1 MVASPKL
8 TIKIA
13 LLYIA
18 MLTVNGCST
27 SSQTNDIS
35 NISNQCP
42 EKPQEKEKLASNNVK
57 LVSLDGQKVK
67 ESGMINPGKN
77 LGYAFEAKSGQKLS
91 YQTKDDICIWVYT
104 PDNQLLNSSVLPQ
117 TGKYTIQLAS
127 RQATKTFELEMSL
140 DAVREASSLPSEQ
153 VDKQIIATSTQNR
166 PAADDFVKDY
176 YLNLK
181 NRNYDN
187 TWSQLSPRFQRFS
200 VGGYS
205 DYLQWWNKVKDI
217 RIGNVNLISQ
227 SSDAAIVDAE
237 LYYVMDIGRVV
248 EDSKKRI
255 YLVWSAE
262 KNSWL
267 IERKFAP

>member
-1 MVASPKL
+1 MATSLKF

-13 LLYIA
+13 LLYMA
-18 MLTVNGCST
+18 LLTVNACSA
-27 SSQTNDIS
+27 SSQTNNVS
-35 NISNQCP
+35 SISNQCP
-42 EKPQEKEKLASNNVK
+42 DKPQEKEKLALNNVK
-57 LVSLDGQKVK
+57 LISLDRQKVK

-140 DAVREASSLPSEQ
+140 DAVLEASSSPSQ
-153 VDKQIIATSTQNR
+153 QANKSIIPEPAQNR
-166 PAADDFVKDY
+166 PAADEFVKNHY
-176 YLNLK
+176 FSLK
-181 NRNYDN
+181 NRNYSS
-187 TWSQLSPRFQRFS
+187 TWSELSPRFQSLS
-200 VGGYS
+200 VGSYS
-205 DYLQWWNKVKDI
+205 DYLQWWNKVRDI
-217 RIGNVNLISQ
+217 RIGNVSLINQ
-227 SSDAAIVDAE
+227 SNDTAIVDAE
-237 LYYVMDIGRVV
+237 LYYVMDTEKVF

-255 YLVWSAE
+255 YLVWSGE

-267 IERKFAP
+267 IVQKSAP